1 VHFSPDSLVCGLGN
15 CHTVQASDFATI
27 GPVPI
32 AILGLAMYTVVL
44 ACNVL
49 IQRRPEAEFTALIV
63 SFAVVL
69 AGTMYA
75 VYLTWVEIAV
85 IGAICQWCVA
95 SALMTLGL
103 AVTEGVALWHSFAEP
118 TERQRETRSGRAAS

>member
-1 VHFSPDSLVCGLGN
+1 
-15 CHTVQASDFATI
+15 
-27 GPVPI
+27 VPI